1 MTSMRNISHHP
12 KTETLAEYAAG
23 RIDEARSVVVSTHL
37 SLCAECRLAVADF
50 EALGGAC
57 LEDVEPVAMENSSMA
72 AFWER
77 AGEQD
82 ILRPKEETP
91 RAANDFD
98 FAAAQPLQAYLSS
111 PIDEIKWRTVAPG
124 VAQHVLQ
131 AQGYRQGVLRLLKI
145 SPGTQL
151 PKHTHKA
158 DELTLILRGA
168 YRDEIGEFRP
178 GDLADLDDEAE
189 HTPTAFGDEDCI
201 CLIAT
206 SAPLVFKDLV
216 GRIVQPFVG
225 L

>member
-1 MTSMRNISHHP
+1 MRNISHHP

-23 RIDEARSVVVSTHL
+23 RVDEARSVVVSTHL
-37 SLCAECRLAVADF
+37 ALCAECRLAVADF

-57 LEDVEPVAMENSSMA
+57 LEEVEPVSMKEGAMAS
-72 AFWER
+72 FWER

-82 ILRPKEETP
+82 VFAREQATAPI
-91 RAANDFD
+91 AANDFD

-111 PIDEIKWRTVAPG
+111 PIDQIKWRPVAPG
-124 VAQHVLQ
+124 VSQHVLN
-131 AQGYRQGVLRLLKI
+131 AEGYRQGVLRLLKI
-145 SPGTQL
+145 APGTQL

-206 SAPLVFKDLV
+206 SAPLVFKDLM